1 MKSPFAVFRK
11 HQKMAMVILL
21 LLVMIAFTVGGTL
34 MRMSSG
40 EMSGSM
46 VTLLLAC
53 IGAAVLAV
61 VGMQKGK
68 ASSYAMAGAIIGAV
82 IGLAQSRISSPGEA
96 VQISIGDLSRQE
108 LIELVK
114 NRQLANRIVQ
124 TVYFATTEPN
134 PFRTPPSFGFRDSRS
149 REDLERDVV
158 LGHLLRHEADQIGIS
173 VSDTAVNTFFKQV
186 TGNKITRES
195 LRKVRTDL
203 RLSETAMY
211 DAIRNELKA
220 QIAMQMATPKTL
232 STPEEYWQ
240 IYRQL
245 HVTQELEVS
254 AVPVDSF
261 TAEVSAPTDEEISVF
276 FEDHKYVFP
285 NQIGPGDPGF
295 RQPQKVRFAY
305 LEIDRQTVEDKV
317 LLEKP
322 VTDEEIQ
329 KHYEDQKETYRNHP
343 MPEFEK
349 PSDEKDDESE
359 PVLPEFAPEKGAES
373 DQQKP
378 DVDSLDVDSLDVGS
392 LDVDSPDVKSPD
404 VKSLEPNR
412 ESEDRVENSGPVRA
426 PKPKR
431 DESVRKESDDQKP
444 DDQEQAKE
452 RPPKGHK
459 PLPEFKPL
467 DDALKK
473 TIRNHLRDERTSTA
487 MKEKSK
493 AAYDYMYRLSD
504 KYHML
509 DDDPKKL
516 TGEQVEKQLK
526 EYARKNN
533 LAYKSTK
540 LLSGQELSDES
551 AYPISA
557 ATDPD
562 QNPFG
567 RNVRTVIDQLFGTS
581 AELIYTASIA
591 EELLTKAKRYVYWK
605 LEHVDVHVPNLG
617 DPGIKQQVFQAWKEQ
632 QARPLATKRADELAT
647 IVRQS
652 DKNMAEAL
660 AGRMLGET
668 KDGVLVSVRPSESFS
683 WLRRSSA
690 PSPNPFQM
698 SVPELST
705 ISAVEKAGPSFM
717 QVVFE
722 QLKNGEVGVAPNA
735 DKSIYY
741 VVKVQNPTPST
752 KDGKEALQQA
762 FLKTDL
768 FFFLSPYLR
777 LIRQQQQVSNYNW
790 TVAIEEKYQVR
801 WNESQRQ

>member
-1 MKSPFAVFRK
+1 MKSPFAIFRK

-40 EMSGSM
+40 GMSGSM

-82 IGLAQSRISSPGEA
+82 IGLAGSRISSPTEA
-96 VQISIGDLSRQE
+96 VQISIGDLSRRE
-108 LIELVK
+108 LIELVQ

-124 TVYFATTEPN
+124 TVFMETTEPN
-134 PFRTPPSFGFRDSRS
+134 SFSTPPSFGFRNMRS

-173 VSDTAVNTFFKQV
+173 VSDTAVNTFFKQL
-186 TGNKITRES
+186 TGNKIRRES

-203 RLSETAMY
+203 GLSETALY
-211 DAIRNELKA
+211 DAIRNELKS
-220 QIAMQMATPKTL
+220 QIAMQMATPRTL

-240 IYRQL
+240 IYRRL

-254 AVPVDSF
+254 ALPVDSF
-261 TAEVSAPTDEEISVF
+261 TAEVPAPTDEEISVF
-276 FEDHKYVFP
+276 FEDHKSVFP
-285 NQIGPGDPGF
+285 NQIGPGEPGF

-305 LEIDRQTVEDKV
+305 LEIDRQTVEDEV
-317 LLEKP
+317 LLENP

-359 PVLPEFAPEKGAES
+359 PVLPEFAPEKGEES
-373 DQQKP
+373 DQQK
-378 DVDSLDVDSLDVGS
+378 
-392 LDVDSPDVKSPD
+392 PD

-452 RPPKGHK
+452 QPPKEHK

-467 DDALKK
+467 DDALKE
-473 TIRNHLRDERTSTA
+473 TIRSHLRDERTSAA

-526 EYARKNN
+526 EYARKKN
-533 LAYKSTK
+533 LAYKATK
-540 LLSGQELSDES
+540 LLSGQELSDEI

-581 AELIYTASIA
+581 VELIYTASIA
-591 EELLTKAKRYVYWK
+591 EELLTKEKRYVYWK

-632 QARPLATKRADELAT
+632 QARPLAKKRADELAT

-652 DKNMAEAL
+652 DKNMEEAL

-690 PSPNPFQM
+690 PSPNPLQM

-741 VVKVQNPTPST
+741 VVKVQNRTPST
-752 KDGKEALQQA
+752 EAGKEALQQA

-768 FFFLSPYLR
+768 FFYFSRNLMSPYR
-777 LIRQQQQVSNYNW
+777 KLIEQQQQVSNYNW
-790 TVAIEEKYQVR
+790 TVAIEEKYKVW